1 MVLCL
6 RLLWGGALLV
16 QRPCGSVLGVLDG
29 EAEGGEVVA
38 DLVACLLNEMS
49 SQAVSN
55 TKARINSRLFDE
67 NGGDTVV
74 LNIKSKLFRDV

>member
-1 MVLCL
+1 MLT
-6 RLLWGGALLV
+6 
-16 QRPCGSVLGVLDG
+16 LDFNN
-29 EAEGGEVVA
+29 AEIS
-38 DLVACLLNEMS
+38 CLLNEMS

-55 TKARINSRLFDE
+55 AKARINSRLFDE